1 MNNIHKQEPEIK
13 YKAVPEEYLCVPI
26 SLTSIEHNIIKEG
39 GQSMLEIVFIDWVY
53 EFIKQPLF
61 QEAYVATVAGNNAE

>member
-1 MNNIHKQEPEIK
+1 MVKNLKKQRWTTLRKMNNIHKQEPEIK

-39 GQSMLEIVFIDWVY
+39 G
-53 EFIKQPLF
+53 
-61 QEAYVATVAGNNAE
+61 